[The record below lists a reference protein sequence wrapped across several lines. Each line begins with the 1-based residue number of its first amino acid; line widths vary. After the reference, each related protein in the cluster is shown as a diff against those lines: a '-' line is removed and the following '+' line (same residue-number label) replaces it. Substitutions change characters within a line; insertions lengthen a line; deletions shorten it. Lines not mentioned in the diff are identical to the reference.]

1 MNLTDKIRTIS
12 DFPEEGIEFKDITTL
27 LKDADAYQEAINKLA
42 DRYRDEDI
50 DAVIGIEARGFLIGA
65 PLALELN
72 KGFVPVRK
80 EGKLPGA
87 KLRKE
92 YDLEYGSSIL
102 EMHKDSIYEG
112 EKVLI
117 VDDLLATGGTV
128 SATVEMVEE
137 AGGDIVEVSFLME
150 LEFLNGREQLEDQDV
165 FSLIIE

>member
-1 MNLTDKIRTIS
+1 MNLKEKIRTIE
-12 DFPEEGIEFKDITTL
+12 DFPKEGIKFKDITTL

-42 DRYRDEDI
+42 ERYRDEDI

-92 YDLEYGSSIL
+92 YDLEYGSSVL
-102 EMHKDSIYEG
+102 EMHEDSIYEG

-128 SATVEMVEE
+128 GATVEMVEE

-150 LEFLNGREQLEDQDV
+150 LEFLNGRDQLEGQDV

>member
-1 MNLTDKIRTIS
+1 LNLTDKIRTIS

-42 DRYRDEDI
+42 ERYRDEDI

-80 EGKLPGA
+80 EGNLPGA

-92 YDLEYGSSIL
+92 YDLEYGSSVL
-102 EMHKDSIYEG
+102 EMHEDSIYEG

-128 SATVEMVEE
+128 GATVEMVEE

-150 LEFLNGREQLEDQDV
+150 LEFLNGRDQLEGQDV

>member
-1 MNLTDKIRTIS
+1 LNLTDKIRTIS

-42 DRYRDEDI
+42 ERYRDEDI

-92 YDLEYGSSIL
+92 YDLEYGSSVL
-102 EMHKDSIYEG
+102 EMHEDSIYEG

-128 SATVEMVEE
+128 GATVEMVEE

-150 LEFLNGREQLEDQDV
+150 LEFLNGRDQLEGQDV

>member
-1 MNLTDKIRTIS
+1 LNLTDKIRTIS

-42 DRYRDEDI
+42 ERYRDEDI

-92 YDLEYGSSIL
+92 YDLEYGSSVL
-102 EMHKDSIYEG
+102 EMHEDSIYEG

-128 SATVEMVEE
+128 GATVEMVEE

-150 LEFLNGREQLEDQDV
+150 LEFLNGRDQLEGQDV
-165 FSLIIE
+165 VSLIIE

>member
-1 MNLTDKIRTIS
+1 MNLADKIRTIS
-12 DFPEEGIEFKDITTL
+12 DFPKEGIEFKDITTL

-42 DRYRDEDI
+42 DRYRDEEI
-50 DAVIGIEARGFLIGA
+50 DLVIGIEARGFLVGA

-80 EGKLPGA
+80 EGKLPGD
-87 KLRKE
+87 KIVKE

-102 EMHKDSIYEG
+102 EMHKDAIEEG
-112 EKVLI
+112 QKVLI

-128 SATVEMVEE
+128 NATVEMVEE
-137 AGGDIVEVSFLME
+137 VGGDIVEVAFLME
-150 LEFLNGREQLEDQDV
+150 LDFLNGRDRLEDQDV

>member
-42 DRYRDEDI
+42 ERYRDEDI

-92 YDLEYGSSIL
+92 YDLEYGSSVL
-102 EMHKDSIYEG
+102 EMHEDSIYEG

-128 SATVEMVEE
+128 GATVEMVEE

-150 LEFLNGREQLEDQDV
+150 LEFLNGRDQLEGQDV

>member
-12 DFPEEGIEFKDITTL
+12 DFPKEGIEFKDITTL
-27 LKDADAYQEAINKLA
+27 LKDADAYQEAIDKLA
-42 DRYRDEDI
+42 ERYRDQDI
-50 DAVIGIEARGFLIGA
+50 DLVIGIEARGFLIGA

-87 KLRKE
+87 KVRKE
-92 YDLEYGSSIL
+92 YDLEYGSSVL
-102 EMHKDSIYEG
+102 EMHKDAIEEG
-112 EKVLI
+112 QKVLV

-128 SATVEMVEE
+128 GATVEMVEE
-137 AGGDIVEVSFLME
+137 VGGDIVEVAFLME
-150 LEFLNGREQLEDQDV
+150 LDFLNGREQIKEQNV